1 MVVNIARRLAQ
12 SDRNASFQRV
22 IVMDDVT
29 PAMRLFRHGSFG
41 PFAAVVRAW
50 GKDYAVDPAND
61 AARGLRV
68 ARRRISAISR
78 IHEPT
83 VHDEAQTRFGGVKS
97 AGYDRFGGKADLDP
111 LIKLCCITLDTS
123 GEHFPM

>member
-22 IVMDDVT
+22 IVTDHVT
-29 PAMRLFRHGSFG
+29 PAMRLCLHGSFG
-41 PFAAVVRAW
+41 PFVAVVRAL
-50 GKDYAVDPAND
+50 GKDHAVDPAND
-61 AARGLRV
+61 IARGLRV
-68 ARRRISAISR
+68 GRQMISAISR

-83 VHDEAQTRFGGVKS
+83 VHDEAQRRFGGVKS
-97 AGYDRFGGKADLDP
+97 AGYGRFGGKADLDP